1 MMVAL
6 VAAAMV
12 VALSSVQL
20 EVMAVSEGA
29 AVGREAEAK
38 AGREAKAAASRQVAT
53 TALAL
58 RNVGLAE

>member
-1 MMVAL
+1 MAL

-29 AVGREAEAK
+29 AVGREAEANRK
-38 AGREAKAAASRQVAT
+38 AGREVKAAAGGCGRVREGAP
-53 TALAL
+53 
-58 RNVGLAE
+58 